1 MKRQAMSELQK
12 AVSDAERK
20 AHELISTERAKMER
34 ALAEA
39 RRQASEDAL
48 TVINQQEDS
57 SEVVSAPQPTPPPGP
72 EPLCLLPALTLAAL

>member
-12 AVSDAERK
+12 AVEDAERK

-34 ALAEA
+34 ALAAA

-48 TVINQQEDS
+48 AAVSLQEDS
-57 SEVVSAPQPTPPPGP
+57 SEVGQPYSHVPSA
-72 EPLCLLPALTLAAL
+72 ALTWAESHPLICPFPV

>member
-1 MKRQAMSELQK
+1 MPACPVPRSAAFLPEEAVNEVKRQAMSELQK

-20 AHELISTERAKMER
+20 AHELITTERAKMER

-39 RRQASEDAL
+39 KRQASEDAL

-57 SEVVSAPQPTPPPGP
+57 SEVGAGRG
-72 EPLCLLPALTLAAL
+72 

>member
-12 AVSDAERK
+12 AVEDAERK

-34 ALAEA
+34 ALAAA

-48 TVINQQEDS
+48 AAVSLQEDS
-57 SEVVSAPQPTPPPGP
+57 SEVGSPTAMCPPQT
-72 EPLCLLPALTLAAL
+72 